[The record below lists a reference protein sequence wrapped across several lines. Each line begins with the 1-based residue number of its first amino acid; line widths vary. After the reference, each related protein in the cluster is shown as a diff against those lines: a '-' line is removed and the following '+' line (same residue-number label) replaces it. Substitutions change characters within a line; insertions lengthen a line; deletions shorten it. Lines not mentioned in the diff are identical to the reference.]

1 MYISQNQKNGFRI
14 LSRPIIK
21 RYTWA
26 LPHLS
31 RIIIRARLYR
41 EALNAPRSLKDFD
54 GLVNNWER
62 SMNIIM
68 NKEVMATE
76 SVSDWFLDLGS
87 IELEGILPIWA
98 ESYEMNQK

>member
-1 MYISQNQKNGFRI
+1 MC
-14 LSRPIIK
+14 
-21 RYTWA
+21 
-26 LPHLS
+26 
-31 RIIIRARLYR
+31 RLYR
-41 EALNAPRSLKDFD
+41 ETLNAPRSLKDFD